1 VQAELGAR
9 LSFREASRV
18 LDLFVPADRPHNHKS
33 VQNRLARVADHIEAR
48 DLSSP
53 HRMSRVGPHPI
64 SVFIDGAYISAVAG
78 YQARH
83 FEIVMGR
90 VEANGRAPRHF
101 ATAPNVSTSDTH
113 AVRAAL
119 RAQGWMPGR
128 DIRVSVTAIPRS
140 KALSS
145 ARRDKPISHIL
156 DWFHVSMRVR
166 HIEQAFEGRRHVNRL
181 WVIGRVDTAAW
192 PNVLSATSV
201 IVFPRSSSPMPY
213 GSISVSR

>member
-1 VQAELGAR
+1 MARGSRSVKPAEFLIF
-9 LSFREASRV
+9 SFPPTGLTIIKACKIGWRGLPTS
-18 LDLFVPADRPHNHKS
+18 
-33 VQNRLARVADHIEAR
+33 R

-64 SVFIDGAYISAVAG
+64 SVFIDGAYVRAVAG
-78 YQARH
+78 YHARH

-90 VEANGRAPRHF
+90 LEANGRAPRHF

-145 ARRDKPISHIL
+145 ARRD
-156 DWFHVSMRVR
+156 
-166 HIEQAFEGRRHVNRL
+166 NR
-181 WVIGRVDTAAW
+181 
-192 PNVLSATSV
+192 SV
-201 IVFPRSSSPMPY
+201 IFSTGFTFRCGFVTSSRPSRGVVTLTDY
-213 GSISVSR
+213 G